1 MFFGYDIN
9 NHGEEKVLTARCLYG
24 DLHHNVILWV
34 HIWFSR
40 QAVLDPDLVFFDL
53 ARAHSS
59 GSGFAVLR
67 GHEVILRSRITRRNL
82 NLRNVANCF
91 CQDSI
96 SEGNPE
102 GRDLTNEAEGNMKP
116 RSISVFG
123 QPMVSNSSQPNRPRG
138 GVRSVV
144 QRLPQRLL
152 IVFLSIGLI
161 GVSSWAQGAGGTHSG
176 TAQAQEG
183 KGTVSG
189 RATDPGHDALQG
201 ARLELQPKGL
211 TAVSDSQGQFTISD
225 VPAGNYTLTV
235 SYIGFS
241 QFSAPVSVTAGG
253 TAQVDA
259 LLQIESVSQQVL
271 VRGERERGE
280 VEALNRER
288 TADTIVQVLPAEVIT
303 SLPNTNVA
311 DALGRLPS
319 VSLERDEGEGKYVQI
334 RGTEPRLS
342 NVTINGV
349 HVSSPE
355 NDVRNVKLDVIPAD
369 LVESIEVSKTL
380 SANQDGDAIGG
391 SINLVTRTA
400 DDEPFYSLSGIYG
413 YTPIING
420 RSLTQYGATIGRRFG
435 AEKRLGAVFGGSYDY
450 NGRGFNNIEP
460 APGTND
466 FLDGRGPVPV
476 YTGIHLREYQYR
488 RNRYGFAGSLDYR
501 LSNGSSA
508 YVRGLFS
515 EFKDFGDTWNTELNL
530 NLLTPTTSDA
540 FGFVQLRHLNRTP
553 QQRIYSITAG
563 EKLNLGHYFMDY
575 QFAVSRSRQD
585 GQFPSTYFRSP
596 TIVAFGVDT
605 SNPLTPK
612 FPVLNGININDASL
626 YSFTKTILADDH
638 VRELD
643 LEGAISLAR
652 HYFAGS
658 HFGSFEV
665 GAKIRNGHK
674 TNRTFE
680 PVYTAT
686 GTPVL
691 NYSQVLGNAPKDPG
705 FYFGQYTLP
714 PFSDYNKIQALL
726 AANPGA
732 LALDV
737 DSTHGRSD
745 PNNYITTER
754 IYAVYAMNT
763 ITFGRARLQTG
774 VRIET
779 TQSNFTGYHVT
790 FGTVPDANGFLY
802 QSTTPVL
809 GDNLYASVLPSV
821 QFQYAIT
828 PNTNLRAAY
837 GMGIAR
843 PRFADLPPSIVENDQ
858 GPGQSVTVGNPALR
872 PTKANNYDL
881 LAERYLKPVG
891 LIQAG
896 VFYKEL
902 SDPIFGVT
910 TLLTS
915 GPFAGFTQFQPI
927 NGKSAHIF
935 GVETTYQQQLTFLP
949 GLMSGL
955 GVSANYSY
963 TTSRATVPQRAID
976 PALIRQGPN
985 NWNVDVTYDKR
996 RVSARLGLTHN
1007 DAYIY
1012 LYTFADG
1019 TDGGVKGPN
1028 GDQYTYAHTQLDI
1041 QGSYRLHGGLKFIV
1055 SLLNLN
1061 NEVFGFYQGSTQY
1074 PIQREFYGPTFMFG
1088 FRWANSKER

>member
-1 MFFGYDIN
+1 MKLESIG
-9 NHGEEKVLTARCLYG
+9 VLIQPTKRGFCE
-24 DLHHNVILWV
+24 
-34 HIWFSR
+34 
-40 QAVLDPDLVFFDL
+40 LVVP
-53 ARAHSS
+53 APGRACS
-59 GSGFAVLR
+59 GSMF
-67 GHEVILRSRITRRNL
+67 GHLAL
-82 NLRNVANCF
+82 
-91 CQDSI
+91 
-96 SEGNPE
+96 
-102 GRDLTNEAEGNMKP
+102 
-116 RSISVFG
+116 
-123 QPMVSNSSQPNRPRG
+123 
-138 GVRSVV
+138 
-144 QRLPQRLL
+144 RLL
-152 IVFLSIGLI
+152 ILLSLAGFA
-161 GVSSWAQGAGGTHSG
+161 GASARAQASGGTPSG
-176 TAQAQEG
+176 TPQAQEG

-189 RATDPGHDALQG
+189 RVTDPNHDALQG
-201 ARLELQPKGL
+201 ARVELQPRGL
-211 TAVSDSQGQFTISD
+211 AAVSDSQGQYTISD
-225 VPAGNYTLTV
+225 VPAGKYTLTV
-235 SYIGFS
+235 SYIGFTP
-241 QFSAPVSVTAGG
+241 FSTPITVTAGNV
-253 TAQVDA
+253 TQADA
-259 LLQIESVSQQVL
+259 LLQIEAVSEQVL

-334 RGTEPRLS
+334 RGTEPRLT

-355 NDVRNVKLDVIPAD
+355 QDVRNVKLDVIPAD
-369 LVESIEVSKTL
+369 LIESIEVSKTL
-380 SANQDGDAIGG
+380 SASQDGDAIGG

-400 DDEPFYSLSGIYG
+400 DDEPIYSVSGLYG
-413 YTPIING
+413 YTPIVNG
-420 RSLTQYGATIGRRFG
+420 RSLTQYDGTIGKRFG
-435 AEKRLGAVFGGSYDY
+435 TEKKLGAVFGGSYDY
-450 NGRGFNNIEP
+450 NGRGINNIEP

-466 FLDGRGPVPV
+466 FGDGRGPVPV
-476 YTGIHLREYQYR
+476 YTGIHYREYQYR

-501 LSNGSSA
+501 LGNGSSA
-508 YVRGLFS
+508 FVRGLYS
-515 EFKDFGDTWNTELNL
+515 EFKDFGDTWNTEINVGD
-530 NLLTPTTSDA
+530 LTSQTTSA
-540 FGFVQLRHLNRTP
+540 PNGHVRLRHLNRTP
-553 QQRIYSITAG
+553 EQRIYSITAG
-563 EKLNLGHYFMDY
+563 EKLNLGHNFLDY

-585 GQFPSTYFRSP
+585 GQFPSAYFNSP
-596 TIVAFGVDT
+596 STVAFGIDT

-612 FPVLNGININDASL
+612 FPVLSSTFNINDPTAYTFNHIIS
-626 YSFTKTILADDH
+626 ADDH

-652 HYFAGS
+652 HYVAGS

-674 TNRTFE
+674 TNKTFE
-680 PVYTAT
+680 PVFNAT
-686 GTPVL
+686 GTPGL
-691 NYSQVLGNAPKDPG
+691 LYSQVLGNAPKDPN
-705 FYFGQYTLP
+705 FYFSQFTLP
-714 PFSDYNKIQALL
+714 PFSDYNKILAFL

-732 LALDV
+732 LTLDV
-737 DSTHGRSD
+737 DATHTRSD

-763 ITFGRARLQTG
+763 ITFGRARLQAG

-809 GDNLYASVLPSV
+809 GDNLYANVLPSV
-821 QFQYAIT
+821 QFQYAIS

-843 PRFADLPPSIVENDQ
+843 PRFADLPPFIVENDQ
-858 GPGQSVTVGNPALR
+858 GPGQSVTVGNPALK

-881 LAERYLKPVG
+881 LVERYLKPVG

-896 VFYKEL
+896 LFYKDL
-902 SDPIFGVT
+902 SDPIFNVSTPIT
-910 TLLTS
+910 TGT
-915 GPFAGFTQFQPI
+915 FAGFTQFQPI
-927 NGKSAHIF
+927 NGKKAHIF
-935 GVETTYQQQLTFLP
+935 GIETTYQQQLTFLP

-1012 LYTFADG
+1012 LYTFTDG

-1041 QGSYRLHGGLKFIV
+1041 QGSYRLHGGLKLIV

-1061 NEVFGFYQGSTQY
+1061 NEVFGFYQGSPQY

-1088 FRWANSKER
+1088 VRWSNAKEK

>member
-1 MFFGYDIN
+1 MWRHDDIPDR
-9 NHGEEKVLTARCLYG
+9 KFARR
-24 DLHHNVILWV
+24 DTQRNRV
-34 HIWFSR
+34 HELLLSVPQFP
-40 QAVLDPDLVFFDL
+40 V
-53 ARAHSS
+53 
-59 GSGFAVLR
+59 
-67 GHEVILRSRITRRNL
+67 
-82 NLRNVANCF
+82 
-91 CQDSI
+91 
-96 SEGNPE
+96 NPE
-102 GRDLTNEAEGNMKP
+102 DGYFGNWAEGNMRP
-116 RSISVFG
+116 QSIGAFIQPTKRGLCALVVPGLGRACSGNMFG
-123 QPMVSNSSQPNRPRG
+123 QFV
-138 GVRSVV
+138 
-144 QRLPQRLL
+144 LRLL
-152 IVFLSIGLI
+152 ILLLLAGFAGATVR
-161 GVSSWAQGAGGTHSG
+161 AQASGSTPSG
-176 TAQAQEG
+176 TPQAQEG

-189 RATDPGHDALQG
+189 RVTDPNHDALQG
-201 ARLELQPKGL
+201 ARVELQPRGL
-211 TAVSDSQGQFTISD
+211 AAVSDSQGQYTISD
-225 VPAGNYTLTV
+225 VPAGKYTLAA
-235 SYIGFS
+235 SYIGFTS
-241 QFSAPVSVTAGG
+241 FSTSIAVTPGSVTQG
-253 TAQVDA
+253 DA
-259 LLQIESVSQQVL
+259 LLQIEAVSEQVL

-280 VEALNRER
+280 VEALNREKN
-288 TADTIVQVLPAEVIT
+288 ADTIVQVLPAEVIT

-334 RGTEPRLS
+334 RGTEPRLT

-355 NDVRNVKLDVIPAD
+355 QDVRNVKLDVIPAD

-400 DDEPFYSLSGIYG
+400 DDEPIYSVSGIYG

-420 RSLTQYGATIGRRFG
+420 RSLTQYDGTIGKRFG
-435 AEKRLGAVFGGSYDY
+435 TGKKLGAVFGGSYDY
-450 NGRGFNNIEP
+450 NGRGINNIEP

-466 FLDGRGPVPV
+466 FGDGRGPVPV

-501 LSNGSSA
+501 LGNGSSA

-515 EFKDFGDTWNTELNL
+515 EFKDFGDTWNTQINVG
-530 NLLTPTTSDA
+530 NLLTQSTSDA
-540 FGFVQLRHLNRTP
+540 SGNVVLRHLNRTP
-553 QQRIYSITAG
+553 EQRIYSITAG
-563 EKLNLGHYFMDY
+563 EKLNLGHYFLDY

-585 GQFPSTYFRSP
+585 GQFPSAYFNSP
-596 TIVAFGVDT
+596 STVAFGIDT
-605 SNPLTPK
+605 SNQLAPK
-612 FPVLNGININDASL
+612 FPVLSSTFNINDPTAYTFNHIIS
-626 YSFTKTILADDH
+626 ADDH

-652 HYFAGS
+652 HYVAGS

-674 TNRTFE
+674 TNSTFE
-680 PVYTAT
+680 PVYNAT

-691 NYSQVLGNAPKDPG
+691 LYSQVLGNAPKDPN
-705 FYFGQYTLP
+705 FYFSEYTLP
-714 PFSDYNKIQALL
+714 PFSDYNKILAFI
-726 AANPGA
+726 AANPSA
-732 LALDV
+732 VSLDV
-737 DSTHGRSD
+737 TATHARSD
-745 PNNYITTER
+745 PNNYLTTER

-779 TQSNFTGYHVT
+779 TQSSFTGNHVT
-790 FGTVPDANGFLY
+790 FDTNGNY
-802 QSTTPVL
+802 VSTAPIP
-809 GDNLYASVLPSV
+809 GDNLYANALPSV

-843 PRFADLPPSIVENDQ
+843 PRFADLPPFIVENDQ

-896 VFYKEL
+896 VFYKDM
-902 SDPIFGVT
+902 SDPIFNVST
-910 TLLTS
+910 PITS
-915 GPFAGFTQFQPI
+915 GTFAGFTQFQPI
-927 NGKSAHIF
+927 NGKKAHIF
-935 GVETTYQQQLTFLP
+935 GIETTYQQQLTFLP

-963 TTSRATVPQRAID
+963 TTSSAIVPQRAID

-1012 LYTFADG
+1012 LYTFTDG
-1019 TDGGVKGPN
+1019 TPGGVKGPN

-1061 NEVFGFYQGSTQY
+1061 NEVFGFYQGSPQY

-1088 FRWANSKER
+1088 MRWSNAKEK